1 MTRNKKYK
9 DLFQLFLSLVAL
21 FLVIQ
26 VLNQVF
32 VRWDLTSEKRY
43 SLSENTKNLVAHLD
57 KDLYFE
63 IYLAG
68 DLPHGFKKLQ
78 KATME
83 MLDELSTYSNVKISY
98 ALIDPN
104 DVPNPKKR
112 KEFLDQLVSRGLRP
126 TNLQEKTTDGSL
138 KQKLIVPGI
147 IVHDREKETSV
158 HLLKS
163 VAGLSAEQNLNHSIE
178 VLEFELT
185 SAMRLLQNQQP
196 KEIGF
201 LTGHG
206 ELNEFE
212 VADFSASLMQRYEV
226 NRISIADLAKNF
238 SRYSVLV
245 IAQPRK
251 EFTRNDQ
258 YQIDQYIMNG
268 GRVLWLVDEV
278 VASMDS
284 LTTKESTIAYYQPL
298 NFEDQ
303 LFTYGVRI
311 NPDLVMDVQSQLIP
325 IQTALPG
332 EPAKFTP
339 APWYYSPLLNA
350 SDSHSITRKLN
361 VIKAEFANSIDFVG
375 ETSKIKKQVL
385 LSTSEYTRLEKVPK
399 LISLDIV
406 NKKMEASDFPA
417 GSKNIAVLL
426 EGVFPSVFKNRVWSG
441 INKQAFKSESVSTK
455 MIVISDGDLIKNR
468 VRGVG
473 NNRQIEALGYD
484 RYTGNTY
491 GNSGFL
497 LNCIDF
503 LCDDDGWMN
512 LRSREIKLR
521 LLDKTKIRTERFYW
535 QVVNLILPLLLL
547 LLVGIL
553 FITLRKRKF
562 ARPLK

>member
-83 MLDELSTYSNVKISY
+83 MLDELGTYSNVKISY

>member
-43 SLSENTKNLVAHLD
+43 SLSENTKKMVAHLD

-212 VADFSASLMQRYEV
+212 LADFSASLMQRYEV
-226 NRISIADLAKNF
+226 NRISIVDLAKNF